1 MIFLELF
8 LTFFKIG
15 LFSFGGGYAMI
26 RLVQEEVVSKGWL
39 TATEFVN
46 MIAVAE
52 MTPGPVAV
60 NLATF
65 SGNRAGGILGGI
77 IATIGVSMPSFI
89 LVMIIS
95 GILIKYQNHP
105 VKIMIFYGIRPV
117 TIAMIIAAGV
127 FVLPAAVLGID
138 PAAFTL
144 SGLFNDP
151 SETLNIGAVV
161 ILLASIAALLR
172 FKLNPIIVLAASG
185 VVGVLL
191 FYVF

>member
-105 VKIMIFYGIRPV
+105 VKIMVFYGIRPV

-151 SETLNIGAVV
+151 SKTLNIGAVV

>member
-151 SETLNIGAVV
+151 SKTLNIGAVV